1 MTIHRRSNREYRLF
15 AAQSLLGINETPR
28 IPQSGEIQRFA
39 WLGWAKNSRPVAVHQ
54 FMRTQVN
61 SSESAS
67 GSLLGWLGLRSSRA
81 QVAVVE
87 EAPAEPA
94 AKAAPNL
101 LRQARSQLLESVSL
115 FLLDHDLAVTGDNLL
130 AAHSAFWRL
139 LVQHLPACPQIGRDR

>member
-1 MTIHRRSNREYRLF
+1 
-15 AAQSLLGINETPR
+15 
-28 IPQSGEIQRFA
+28 
-39 WLGWAKNSRPVAVHQ
+39 
-54 FMRTQVN
+54 MRTQVN

-130 AAHSAFWRL
+130 AAHSAFSGANPRL
-139 LVQHLPACPQIGRDR
+139 ARQIASRINAGQPITQEWLDEVTCHQEMDSGEEAIEDRKSVV